1 MGSFMDISDLYA
13 SEYKTVIKFTH
24 VWSGETIS
32 FKAFLT
38 DYSDDYKTEW
48 NSEQVY
54 GRNDPIQTFKNT
66 TRTITIAWDAPA
78 ADFDEAERNMS
89 KASKLVKFLYPNY
102 EQTNQAQ
109 TITKPPLVRVSFMNL
124 IQAKDNPAGLLCTM
138 DGVSFSPDMEAGWF
152 DSPSAAIFSNT
163 DSLLY
168 PKLLNFNAT
177 LVVLHEEGTL
187 GWNEDNQWNG
197 DENFPFLVPG
207 QSRLDLQNFGGP
219 SRFPPLAGAFNNQ
232 QLTDTP
238 ASELA
243 ENQSQNQSNQTAE
256 KKRRKAERQTRNI
269 TQAIE
274 TDEFLQS
281 DSAIVDIS
289 QEKAQGSQNSSD
301 GADTT
306 NHNPLDELVDGE
318 SLGILTPRSNN

>member
-1 MGSFMDISDLYA
+1 MDISDLYA

-138 DGVSFSPDMEAGWF
+138 DGVSFSPDIEAGWF

-219 SRFPPLAGAFNNQ
+219 SRFPPLAGAFSNQ

-269 TQAIE
+269 IRANQAE
-274 TDEFLQS
+274 EFTQS
-281 DSAIVDIS
+281 DSTIVDIS
-289 QEKAQGSQNSSD
+289 QEKAQGSPRSGD
-301 GADTT
+301 GAETKIWDPTRGTT
-306 NHNPLDELVDGE
+306 EVIKTYSEED
-318 SLGILTPRSNN
+318 

>member
-1 MGSFMDISDLYA
+1 MDISDLYA

-66 TRTITIAWDAPA
+66 TRTISIAWDAPA

-219 SRFPPLAGAFNNQ
+219 SRFPPLAGAFNSQ

-306 NHNPLDELVDGE
+306 NHNPLDEFVDGE
-318 SLGILTPRSNN
+318 SLGILTPGNNN

>member
-1 MGSFMDISDLYA
+1 MDISDLYA

-219 SRFPPLAGAFNNQ
+219 SRFPPLAGAFSNQ
-232 QLTDTP
+232 QRTDTP

-269 TQAIE
+269 IRANQAE
-274 TDEFLQS
+274 EFTQS
-281 DSAIVDIS
+281 DSTIVDIS
-289 QEKAQGSQNSSD
+289 QEKAQGSPRSGD
-301 GADTT
+301 GAETKIWDPTRGTT
-306 NHNPLDELVDGE
+306 EVIKTYSEED
-318 SLGILTPRSNN
+318 

>member
-1 MGSFMDISDLYA
+1 MDISDLYA

-66 TRTITIAWDAPA
+66 TRTISIAWDAPA

-219 SRFPPLAGAFNNQ
+219 SRFPPLAGAFNSQ

-318 SLGILTPRSNN
+318 SLGILTPGNNN

>member
-1 MGSFMDISDLYA
+1 MDISDLYA